1 MRTLT
6 LFFNFFYIIFHSGKA
21 FAFAQNPTFKI
32 ALLNTEIPIS
42 SLYGFILIALISV
55 LLLSCVILFRKY
67 KNLKENN
74 YFLQD
79 KVLAL
84 ELEKEKSDEAFKTR
98 NEFLSTV
105 SHELRTPLNAII
117 GITHLLIE
125 DNPKKSQQNYLTSL
139 QFSGEYLLDFINQ
152 ILEVNKL
159 ESGRV
164 EIENSNFNIFDVL
177 SKVEKAL
184 LEQAKTKKNKLLF
197 EIDTD
202 IPKNLIG
209 DQVKLL
215 QILMNLIT
223 NAIKF
228 TDNGEVKVRV
238 KLLSLN
244 EHIAFIYFEVSD
256 TGIGIAENKQETVFE
271 SFSQGSVEINR
282 KYGGTGLGLNIVK
295 KLVEIL
301 GGKIKLESKIG
312 QGTTFS
318 FVLNFNLGSVVPVLN
333 EKKYDPSK
341 LVNKKI
347 LLIEDNKINQMVISK
362 MLEKK
367 KMNCTIAETG
377 EEGVEMAKNQNYDL
391 ILMDIHLPG
400 ISGTTATENIRTF
413 DKKTPIVALTAI
425 SLDENREM
433 LLSFGM
439 NDVITKPFNP
449 EDFYRIISEKS
460 KMN

>member
-6 LFFNFFYIIFHSGKA
+6 LFCSCSNFLFYSGSIFS
-21 FAFAQNPTFKI
+21 FPQNQTLNI
-32 ALLNTEIPIS
+32 VLQNTEISIS
-42 SLYGFILIALISV
+42 RFYGFIIVALISV
-55 LLLSCVILFRKY
+55 LLLSCAFLFRKY
-67 KNLKENN
+67 KNLKKNN

-79 KVLAL
+79 KVLTL
-84 ELEKEKSDEAFKTR
+84 EVEKEKSEVAFKSR

-164 EIENSNFNIFDVL
+164 EIDNTNFNIFDVL
-177 SKVEKAL
+177 SKVEKTL
-184 LEQAKTKKNKLLF
+184 LEQAKSKNNKLLF
-197 EIDTD
+197 EIDSD

-209 DQVKLL
+209 DHVKLL

-228 TDNGEVKVRV
+228 TDNGDVKVSV

-244 EHIAFIYFEVSD
+244 EHIVFIYFEVSD
-256 TGIGIAENKQETVFE
+256 TGIGIAEDKQESVFE

-318 FVLNFNLGSVVPVLN
+318 FVLNFNLGSALPISK

-347 LLIEDNKINQMVISK
+347 LLVEDNKINQMVISK

-449 EDFYRIISEKS
+449 DDFYRIISEKS

>member
-6 LFFNFFYIIFHSGKA
+6 FYFSLTNFSLFPKGILPFLDNSIFAISISEFN
-21 FAFAQNPTFKI
+21 
-32 ALLNTEIPIS
+32 L
-42 SLYGFILIALISV
+42 ILIVILISV
-55 LLLSCVILFRKY
+55 LIGLCIYFAWKN
-67 KNLKENN
+67 KNLEENV
-74 YFLQD
+74 FILED
-79 KVLAL
+79 KIIAL
-84 ELEKEKSDEAFKTR
+84 ELEKEKAERAFKSR

-125 DNPKKSQQNYLTSL
+125 DNPKKSQENYLTSL

-152 ILEVNKL
+152 ILEYNKL
-159 ESGRV
+159 ESGHFQV
-164 EIENSNFNIFDVL
+164 ENSNFSIFEL
-177 SKVEKAL
+177 AKKIEKSL
-184 LEQAKTKKNKLLF
+184 ITQAKSKNDSLQF
-197 EIDTD
+197 EVDSE
-202 IPKNLIG
+202 IPNNLIG
-209 DQVKLL
+209 DHVKLS
-215 QILMNLIT
+215 QILLNLIT

-228 TDNGEVKVRV
+228 TENGEVKVAI
-238 KLLSLN
+238 KLLSIN
-244 EHIAFIYFEVSD
+244 KHVVFIYFEVSD
-256 TGIGIAENKQETVFE
+256 TGIGIPEDKLEAVFE

-301 GGKIKLESKIG
+301 GGKIKLESKMG
-312 QGTTFS
+312 HGTTFS
-318 FVLNFNLGSVVPVLN
+318 FVLNFSIGDEIPFSE

-341 LVNKKI
+341 LADKKI
-347 LLIEDNKINQMVISK
+347 LLVEDNKINQMVISK
-362 MLEKK
+362 MLENK
-367 KMNCTIAETG
+367 KMICSIAETG
-377 EEGVEMAKNQNYDL
+377 EEGVELAKNKNYDL

-413 DKKTPIVALTAI
+413 DKETPIVALTAI

-439 NDVITKPFNP
+439 NEVITKPFNP
-449 EDFYRIISEKS
+449 EDFYRIIAEKA

>member
-1 MRTLT
+1 MR
-6 LFFNFFYIIFHSGKA
+6 
-21 FAFAQNPTFKI
+21 
-32 ALLNTEIPIS
+32 ALLLNFSLINPSSFPKDVFDFLTDPIS
-42 SLYGFILIALISV
+42 LISINGLNLILILLLILILIAISGY
-55 LLLSCVILFRKY
+55 LAFKN
-67 KNLKENN
+67 KNLKENIF
-74 YFLQD
+74 FLED
-79 KVLAL
+79 EVVAL
-84 ELEKEKSDEAFKTR
+84 ELDKEKAENAFKSR

-125 DNPKKSQQNYLTSL
+125 DNPKKSQENYLTSL

-152 ILEVNKL
+152 ILEYNKL
-159 ESGRV
+159 ESGHFEV
-164 EIENSNFNIFDVL
+164 ENSDFSIFEL
-177 SKVEKAL
+177 AKKIEKSLIA
-184 LEQAKTKKNKLLF
+184 QAKTKNDSLQF
-197 EIDTD
+197 EVDSE
-202 IPKNLIG
+202 IPNNLIG
-209 DQVKLL
+209 DHVKLS
-215 QILMNLIT
+215 QILLNLIT

-228 TDNGEVKVRV
+228 TENGDVKVAI
-238 KLLSLN
+238 KLLSIN
-244 EHIAFIYFEVSD
+244 KHIVFIYFEVSD
-256 TGIGIAENKQETVFE
+256 TGIGIPEDKLEAVFE

-318 FVLNFNLGSVVPVLN
+318 FVLNFSIGDEIPFS
-333 EKKYDPSK
+333 EGKKYDLSK
-341 LVNKKI
+341 LANKKI
-347 LLIEDNKINQMVISK
+347 LLVEDNKINQMVISK
-362 MLEKK
+362 MLENK
-367 KMNCTIAETG
+367 KMICSIAETG
-377 EEGVEMAKNQNYDL
+377 EEGVELAKNKNYDL

-413 DKKTPIVALTAI
+413 DKQTPIVALTAI

-439 NDVITKPFNP
+439 DEVITKPFNP
-449 EDFYRIISEKS
+449 EDFYRIIAEKS

>member
-6 LFFNFFYIIFHSGKA
+6 FYFSLTNFSLFPKGM
-21 FAFAQNPTFKI
+21 FAFLENPN
-32 ALLNTEIPIS
+32 LVIS
-42 SLYGFILIALISV
+42 ISGVNLILILLLISV
-55 LLLSCVILFRKY
+55 LIELCIYFAWKN
-67 KNLKENN
+67 KNLEENV
-74 YFLQD
+74 FILED
-79 KVLAL
+79 KILVL
-84 ELEKEKSDEAFKTR
+84 ELEKEKAEKAFKSR

-125 DNPKKSQQNYLTSL
+125 DNPKKSQENYLTSL

-152 ILEVNKL
+152 ILEFNKL
-159 ESGRV
+159 ESGHFQV
-164 EIENSNFNIFDVL
+164 ENSNFSIFEL
-177 SKVEKAL
+177 AKKIEKSLIA
-184 LEQAKTKKNKLLF
+184 QAKSKNDSLQF
-197 EIDTD
+197 EVDSE
-202 IPKNLIG
+202 IPNNLIG
-209 DQVKLL
+209 DHVKLS
-215 QILMNLIT
+215 QILLNLIT

-228 TDNGEVKVRV
+228 TDNGEVKVSI
-238 KLLSLN
+238 KLLSIN
-244 EHIAFIYFEVSD
+244 KHVVFIYFEVSD
-256 TGIGIAENKQETVFE
+256 TGIGIPEDKLEAVFE

-318 FVLNFNLGSVVPVLN
+318 FVLNFTIGVEIPFSQG
-333 EKKYDPSK
+333 KKYDPSK
-341 LVNKKI
+341 LANIKI
-347 LLIEDNKINQMVISK
+347 LLVEDNKINQMVIRK
-362 MLEKK
+362 MLENK
-367 KMNCTIAETG
+367 KMICSIAETG
-377 EEGVEMAKNQNYDL
+377 EEGVELAKNKNYDL

-413 DKKTPIVALTAI
+413 DKETPIVALTAI

-439 NDVITKPFNP
+439 NEVITKPFNP
-449 EDFYRIISEKS
+449 EDFYRIIAEKA

>member
-6 LFFNFFYIIFHSGKA
+6 FYLGLTNFSLFPKGIFPFLDNSIFAISISGV
-21 FAFAQNPTFKI
+21 N
-32 ALLNTEIPIS
+32 L
-42 SLYGFILIALISV
+42 ILILILISV
-55 LLLSCVILFRKY
+55 LIGLGIYFAWKN
-67 KNLKENN
+67 KNLEENV
-74 YFLQD
+74 FILED
-79 KVLAL
+79 KIL
-84 ELEKEKSDEAFKTR
+84 ELELDKEKAEKAFKSR

-125 DNPKKSQQNYLTSL
+125 DNPKKSQENYLTSL

-152 ILEVNKL
+152 ILEYNKL
-159 ESGRV
+159 ESGHFQV
-164 EIENSNFNIFDVL
+164 ENSNFSIFEL
-177 SKVEKAL
+177 AKKIEKSL
-184 LEQAKTKKNKLLF
+184 ITQAKSKNDSLQF
-197 EIDTD
+197 EVDSE
-202 IPKNLIG
+202 IPNNLIG
-209 DQVKLL
+209 DHVKLS
-215 QILMNLIT
+215 QILLNLIT

-228 TDNGEVKVRV
+228 TENGEVKVAI
-238 KLLSLN
+238 KLLSIN
-244 EHIAFIYFEVSD
+244 KHVVFIYFEVSD
-256 TGIGIAENKQETVFE
+256 TGIGIPEDKLEAVFE

-301 GGKIKLESKIG
+301 GGKIKLESKMG

-318 FVLNFNLGSVVPVLN
+318 FVLNFSIGNEIPFSE

-341 LVNKKI
+341 LADKKI
-347 LLIEDNKINQMVISK
+347 LLVEDNKINQMVISK
-362 MLEKK
+362 MLENK
-367 KMNCTIAETG
+367 KMICSIAETG
-377 EEGVEMAKNQNYDL
+377 EEGVELAKNKNYDL

-413 DKKTPIVALTAI
+413 DKETPIVALTAI

-439 NDVITKPFNP
+439 NEVITKPFNP
-449 EDFYRIISEKS
+449 EDFYRIIAEKA
-460 KMN
+460 KIN

>member
-6 LFFNFFYIIFHSGKA
+6 FYFSLTNFSLFPKGILPFLDNSIFAISISEFN
-21 FAFAQNPTFKI
+21 
-32 ALLNTEIPIS
+32 L
-42 SLYGFILIALISV
+42 ILIVILISV
-55 LLLSCVILFRKY
+55 LIGLGIYFAWKK
-67 KNLKENN
+67 KNLEENL
-74 YFLQD
+74 FILED
-79 KVLAL
+79 KILAL
-84 ELEKEKSDEAFKTR
+84 ELEKEKAERAFKSR

-125 DNPKKSQQNYLTSL
+125 DNPKKSQENYLTSL

-152 ILEVNKL
+152 ILEYNKL
-159 ESGRV
+159 ESGHFQV
-164 EIENSNFNIFDVL
+164 ENSNFSIFEL
-177 SKVEKAL
+177 AKKIEKSLIA
-184 LEQAKTKKNKLLF
+184 QAKSKNDSLQF
-197 EIDTD
+197 EVDSE
-202 IPKNLIG
+202 IPNNLIG
-209 DQVKLL
+209 DHVKLS
-215 QILMNLIT
+215 QILLNLIT

-228 TDNGEVKVRV
+228 TENGEVKVAI
-238 KLLSLN
+238 KLLSIN
-244 EHIAFIYFEVSD
+244 KHVVFIYFEVSD
-256 TGIGIAENKQETVFE
+256 TGIGIPEDKLEAVFE

-301 GGKIKLESKIG
+301 GGKIKLESKMG
-312 QGTTFS
+312 HGTTFS
-318 FVLNFNLGSVVPVLN
+318 FVLNFSIGDEIPFSE

-341 LVNKKI
+341 LADKKI
-347 LLIEDNKINQMVISK
+347 LLVEDNKINQMVISK
-362 MLEKK
+362 MLENK
-367 KMNCTIAETG
+367 KMICSIAETG
-377 EEGVEMAKNQNYDL
+377 EEGVELAKNKNYDL

-413 DKKTPIVALTAI
+413 DKETPIVALTAI

-439 NDVITKPFNP
+439 NEVITKPFNP
-449 EDFYRIISEKS
+449 EDFYRIIAEKA

>member
-6 LFFNFFYIIFHSGKA
+6 LFYSFFNFHFCSGSIFAYPRNSI
-21 FAFAQNPTFKI
+21 FNLVLQN
-32 ALLNTEIPIS
+32 NEISIS
-42 SLYGFILIALISV
+42 RFYGFIIIALISIVV
-55 LLLSCVILFRKY
+55 LFCVILFRKN

-79 KVLAL
+79 KVLTL
-84 ELEKEKSDEAFKTR
+84 ELEKEKSEVAIKSR

-164 EIENSNFNIFDVL
+164 EIENTNFNIFEVL

-184 LEQAKTKKNKLLF
+184 SEQAKTKNDKLQF
-197 EIDTD
+197 EIDSA

-228 TDNGEVKVRV
+228 TDNGEVKVSV

-244 EHIAFIYFEVSD
+244 EHIVFIYFEVSD
-256 TGIGIAENKQETVFE
+256 TGIGIAEDKQESVFE

-318 FVLNFNLGSVVPVLN
+318 FVLNFNLGSDIPIAK

-341 LVNKKI
+341 LANKKI
-347 LLIEDNKINQMVISK
+347 LLVEDNKINQMVISK

-377 EEGVEMAKNQNYDL
+377 EEGVEMAKKQNYDL

-400 ISGTTATENIRTF
+400 ISGTKATENIRTF
-413 DKKTPIVALTAI
+413 DKNIPIVALTAI

-433 LLSFGM
+433 LLSYGM

-449 EDFYRIISEKS
+449 DDFYRIISEKS

>member
-6 LFFNFFYIIFHSGKA
+6 LFCSFFNFLFYSGSV
-21 FAFAQNPTFKI
+21 FAFPQNQT
-32 ALLNTEIPIS
+32 LNIVLQNNEISIS
-42 SLYGFILIALISV
+42 RFYAFIIISLISIV
-55 LLLSCVILFRKY
+55 VFFCAILFRKY
-67 KNLKENN
+67 KNLKKNN

-84 ELEKEKSDEAFKTR
+84 ELEREKWEVAFKSR

-164 EIENSNFNIFDVL
+164 EIENANFNIFDVL

-184 LEQAKTKKNKLLF
+184 VEQAKTKNDKLLF
-197 EIDTD
+197 EIDSD

-209 DQVKLL
+209 DQVKLM

-228 TDNGEVKVRV
+228 TDNGEVKVSV

-256 TGIGIAENKQETVFE
+256 TGIGIAEDKQETVFE

-318 FVLNFNLGSVVPVLN
+318 FVLNFNLGSDIPIAK

-341 LVNKKI
+341 LANKKI

-400 ISGTTATENIRTF
+400 ISGTKATENIRTF
-413 DKKTPIVALTAI
+413 DKNIPIVALTAI

-449 EDFYRIISEKS
+449 DDFYRIISEKS

>member
-6 LFFNFFYIIFHSGKA
+6 FYFSLTNFSLFPKGILPLIDNSIFAISISEFN
-21 FAFAQNPTFKI
+21 
-32 ALLNTEIPIS
+32 L
-42 SLYGFILIALISV
+42 ILILILIS
-55 LLLSCVILFRKY
+55 ILIGLCIYFAWKN
-67 KNLKENN
+67 KNLKENV
-74 YFLQD
+74 FVLED
-79 KVLAL
+79 KIIAL
-84 ELEKEKSDEAFKTR
+84 ELDKEKAERAFKSR

-125 DNPKKSQQNYLTSL
+125 DNPKKSQENYLTSL

-152 ILEVNKL
+152 ILEYNKL
-159 ESGRV
+159 ESGHFQV
-164 EIENSNFNIFDVL
+164 ENSNFSIFEL
-177 SKVEKAL
+177 AKKIEKSLIA
-184 LEQAKTKKNKLLF
+184 QAKSKNDSLQF
-197 EIDTD
+197 EVDSE
-202 IPKNLIG
+202 IPNNLIG
-209 DQVKLL
+209 DHVKLS
-215 QILMNLIT
+215 QILLNLIT

-228 TDNGEVKVRV
+228 TENGDVKVAI
-238 KLLSLN
+238 KLLSIN
-244 EHIAFIYFEVSD
+244 KHVVFIYFEVSD
-256 TGIGIAENKQETVFE
+256 TGIGIPEDKLEAVFE

-301 GGKIKLESKIG
+301 GGKIKLESKMG
-312 QGTTFS
+312 HGTTFS
-318 FVLNFNLGSVVPVLN
+318 FVLNFSIGDEIPFSQ

-341 LVNKKI
+341 LADKKI
-347 LLIEDNKINQMVISK
+347 LLVEDNKINQMVISK
-362 MLEKK
+362 MLENK
-367 KMNCTIAETG
+367 KMICSIAETG
-377 EEGVEMAKNQNYDL
+377 EEGVELAKNKNYDL

-413 DKKTPIVALTAI
+413 DKETPIVALTAI

-439 NDVITKPFNP
+439 NEVITKPFNP
-449 EDFYRIISEKS
+449 EDFYRIIAEKA